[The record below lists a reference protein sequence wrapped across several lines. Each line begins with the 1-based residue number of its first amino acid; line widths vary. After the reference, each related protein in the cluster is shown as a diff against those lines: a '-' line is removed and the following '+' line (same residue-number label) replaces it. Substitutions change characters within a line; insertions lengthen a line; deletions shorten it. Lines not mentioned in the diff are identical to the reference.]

1 MRVTP
6 IASPSAIVQPQAAP
20 SSRDTAIAKLAAS
33 MNPTPVAPVAP
44 KAPVADPNH
53 VDPLEHIQIQADAS
67 VAEPEQAAAVEEVPT
82 QQKEVEPTAEELNLR
97 RQFQQLAR
105 QEKAIRAKAQQQEQ
119 VLKQREAAL
128 AEREAKLTQQDQSY
142 KSDYISIKD
151 LTRNPLAVLDK
162 AGITYDQLT
171 NELLNPAPTN
181 PRYEATINELQA
193 KLDAMEAKLETGSK
207 SQVEAQQQQYQAA
220 VEQITTD
227 VKALV
232 KGDPNAYE
240 AIAKTGSVKDVVDLI
255 EQTYAKDGILLSV
268 EEAAQEVEN
277 YLIEESYASF
287 NKIEKLKKRIAQSS
301 ASPEKSEVKTQAPQT
316 KPQASI
322 TTLTNTMGAP
332 RQLTARERALLAFR
346 GELK

>member
-6 IASPSAIVQPQAAP
+6 IASPSAIVQPPSAP

-33 MNPTPVAPVAP
+33 MNPPTEVAPVAP

-53 VDPLEHIQIQADAS
+53 VDPLEHVQIQA
-67 VAEPEQAAAVEEVPT
+67 EAAVEETSTEETPA
-82 QQKEVEPTAEELNLR
+82 QEKEVEPTPEELNLR

-128 AEREAKLTQQDQSY
+128 TEREAKISQQDQSY

-151 LTRNPLAVLDK
+151 LRNNPLALLDK
-162 AGITYDQLT
+162 AGVTYEQLT

-181 PRYEATINELQA
+181 PRYENTINELQA
-193 KLDAMEAKLETGSK
+193 KLDAMEARFESGSK
-207 SQVEAQQQQYQAA
+207 SQVEAQAQQYKAA
-220 VEQITTD
+220 VQQITTD

-232 KGDPNAYE
+232 KSDPSAFE
-240 AIAKTGSVKDVVDLI
+240 AIAKTNSVKDVVDLI
-255 EQTYAKDGILLSV
+255 EQTYAKDGVLLSV

-287 NKIEKLKKRIAQSS
+287 SKIEKLKKRIAQNS
-301 ASPEKSEVKTQAPQT
+301 ASLEKSEVKTQAPQA
-316 KPQASI
+316 KPQTSI

-332 RQLTARERALLAFR
+332 RQLTARERALLAFK
-346 GELK
+346 GEKF